1 MKCAASDKEIITAD
15 CDSHIA
21 FERIH
26 PFADRNGRIGRLIM
40 NYFLMKKDIPPLVIE
55 KDDKERYFHVLA
67 NEDVKEFSS
76 YACER
81 IQKEQRRM
89 KSFVSK

>member
-1 MKCAASDKEIITAD
+1 
-15 CDSHIA
+15 
-21 FERIH
+21 
-26 PFADRNGRIGRLIM
+26 
-40 NYFLMKKDIPPLVIE
+40 MKKDNPPLVIE
-55 KDDKERYFHVLA
+55 KDDKVRYFHVLA